1 MRYDVFNNK
10 YSKLMDKL
18 NGYSISRFND
28 DSIVEEY
35 FMVDKFDNKEVS
47 YISVYMT
54 DDEQFNVVVEVKNKY
69 GEYEEV
75 ENKNYKTVNG
85 AYKKIVQI
93 LG

>member
-1 MRYDVFNNK
+1 MRYDLFANK
-10 YSKLMDKL
+10 YAKLMDKL

-35 FMVDKFDNKEVS
+35 FMVDKFDNEEVS

-54 DDEQFNVVVEVKNKY
+54 DDEQFNVVIEIKNEYGDFEVVE
-69 GEYEEV
+69 E
-75 ENKNYKTVNG
+75 KNYKTVNG
-85 AYKKIVQI
+85 AYKKIKSV